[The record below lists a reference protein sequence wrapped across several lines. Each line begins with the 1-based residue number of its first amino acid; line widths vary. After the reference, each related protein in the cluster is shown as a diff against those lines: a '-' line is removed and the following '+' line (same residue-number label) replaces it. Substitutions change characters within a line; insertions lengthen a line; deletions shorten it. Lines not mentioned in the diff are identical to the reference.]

1 MLANEIIELKKQ
13 LIEYAGLIEQMIDK
27 SITGLLKKDVDL
39 LDEVMEKLE
48 PRANDFEIELEQTCI
63 ILIAKFQPAAKD
75 LRTIIMTA
83 QMNNDLERVGD
94 LAVNIA
100 ESALRLLT
108 KPPVKPFI
116 DIPNMAGLT
125 IRMLKD
131 AIDSFANENTRLAK
145 SVCERDEAVDNL
157 RDQIYRELITYM
169 ISNPSTIEAALEIM
183 RISTSLERVAD
194 LSTNFC
200 EDVIFIVEGRIIKH
214 HKDEI

>member
-1 MLANEIIELKKQ
+1 MLANEIIGLKKH

-27 SITGLLKKDVDL
+27 SITGLLIKDTAL
-39 LDEVMEKLE
+39 LDEVTETLE
-48 PRANDFEIELEQTCI
+48 PRANDFEIELEQKCTV
-63 ILIAKFQPAAKD
+63 LIAKFQPAAKD
-75 LRTIIMTA
+75 LRIIMMTS

-100 ESALRLLT
+100 ESALRLIRM
-108 KPPVKPFI
+108 PAVKPFI
-116 DIPNMAGLT
+116 DLPNMAKMT

-131 AIDSFANENTRLAK
+131 AIDSFANENTCLAK
-145 SVCERDEAVDNL
+145 SVCERDEDVDNL

-169 ISNPSTIEAALEIM
+169 ISNPSTIAAALEIM

>member
-1 MLANEIIELKKQ
+1 
-13 LIEYAGLIEQMIDK
+13 
-27 SITGLLKKDVDL
+27 
-39 LDEVMEKLE
+39 
-48 PRANDFEIELEQTCI
+48 
-63 ILIAKFQPAAKD
+63 AKFQPAAKD

-94 LAVNIA
+94 FAVNIA

-169 ISNPSTIEAALEIM
+169 ISNPSTIAAALEIM